1 MVQRR
6 EQFEALSRRP
16 LQHLKNNQMNNPALQ
31 MADQASRSRRL
42 KEAIVETAS
51 GLLGKSAKPLALH
64 EPEFAGR
71 EWDYVRECLDTGWVS
86 SVGSYVDR
94 IERDIAAF
102 TGCKFATATSNGTS
116 ALHACLL
123 LAGVDAGDE
132 VLVPALTFIATPNAV
147 SYIRAVPH
155 FVESEAVSLGV
166 DAGKLE
172 AYLSEIATVEH
183 GVCVN
188 RLTGAPI
195 KALIVMHV
203 FGHPCDL
210 GALMALA
217 ERWQLVLIED
227 AAESLGSYYRGRHTG
242 NFGRLSAL
250 SFNGNKIVTTGGG
263 GAVLTN
269 DPQLARR
276 AKHLTTTAR
285 LPDRWNFV
293 HDEVGYNYRMP
304 NINAALGC
312 AQLEQLPDM
321 LRRKRQLA
329 ERYQNA
335 FAAVDGVRFLTEPAG
350 TSSNYWLNAI
360 VLDEEFAASRDDVL
374 AALNDAGFGSRPVW
388 TLMHKLPMYRHC
400 PRMALEVAE
409 QMEARLINLPSSAK
423 LGG

>member
-1 MVQRR
+1 MKKSAARKVDSQGRD
-6 EQFEALSRRP
+6 P
-16 LQHLKNNQMNNPALQ
+16 
-31 MADQASRSRRL
+31 QASIIAALRR
-42 KEAIVETAS
+42 V
-51 GLLGKSAKPLALH
+51 LGDATQPLALH

-94 IERDIAAF
+94 IERDIASF
-102 TGCKFATATSNGTS
+102 TGCKHAIATSNGTS

-132 VLVPALTFIATPNAV
+132 VLVPTLTFVATANAV

-155 FVESEAVSLGV
+155 FVECEPVSLGV
-166 DAGKLE
+166 DAGKLD
-172 AYLSEIATVEH
+172 AYLRETAQIVDGT
-183 GVCVN
+183 CVN
-188 RLTGAPI
+188 RLTGASI
-195 KALIVMHV
+195 KALVVMHV

-210 GALMALA
+210 EAMVDLA
-217 ERWQLVLIED
+217 QRWKLVLIED

-242 NFGRLSAL
+242 NFGQVSAL

-269 DPQLARR
+269 DSELARR

-285 LPDRWNFV
+285 VSDRWNFV

-312 AQLEQLPDM
+312 AQLEQLPNM
-321 LRRKRQLA
+321 LQRKRRLA
-329 ERYQNA
+329 ARYQEA
-335 FAAVDGVRFLTEPAG
+335 FAAVDGVRFLSEPAG

-360 VLDEEFAASRDDVL
+360 VLDESLDVCLDDVL
-374 AALNDAGFGSRPVW
+374 TALNDAGYGSRPVW
-388 TLMHKLPMYRHC
+388 TLMHKLPMYLSC
-400 PRMALEVAE
+400 PRMGLDVAE
-409 QMEARLINLPSSAK
+409 QMQARLVNLPSSAR
-423 LGG
+423 LGA